1 MHSDTHHLGG
11 FCTLG
16 IQRVKTVAQ
25 IGKEVFA
32 LAKSLGQCKAH
43 VVAVHGVG
51 HDELRYDFATGFF
64 DLHPKRQVVTVIVT
78 VVFKAAMVC
87 DQTMGIGAVAAG
99 VPTSAV
105 D

>member
-1 MHSDTHHLGG
+1 MHADTHHLGG

-51 HDELRYDFATGFF
+51 HDELRYDFAVRFF
-64 DLHPKRQVVTVIVT
+64 HLHPEGQVVAVIVT
-78 VVFKAAMVC
+78 VVFKAAVVC
-87 DQTMGIGAVAAG
+87 YQAVCVGAVAAG

>member
-11 FCTLG
+11 FCSLG
-16 IQRVKTVAQ
+16 IQRVKTVTQ

-32 LAKSLGQCKAH
+32 LAKSLGQCEAH

-51 HDELRYDFATGFF
+51 HDELRYDFAVRFF
-64 DLHPKRQVVTVIVT
+64 HLHPEGQVVAVIVT
-78 VVFKAAMVC
+78 VVFKAAVVC
-87 DQTMGIGAVAAG
+87 YQAVCVGAVAAG